1 MLGGQKAKRKLIIK
15 SIKNIEIVIHTIYH
29 KKDVTNQLS
38 WSKLEQAEGKGT
50 TLGNI
55 ISILLCNLRF
65 PVQFPKDVA
74 EKDILPRI
82 DILPNGQIAEI
93 SVTWE
98 EINSLKLFAQYS
110 TALVF
115 VVTHIY
121 LHTTLLYLK
130 LVFF

>member
-1 MLGGQKAKRKLIIK
+1 M
-15 SIKNIEIVIHTIYH
+15 
-29 KKDVTNQLS
+29 
-38 WSKLEQAEGKGT
+38 

-55 ISILLCNLRF
+55 ITILLCNLRF

-98 EINSLKLFAQYS
+98 EINSLELFAQ
-110 TALVF
+110 
-115 VVTHIY
+115 
-121 LHTTLLYLK
+121 
-130 LVFF
+130 